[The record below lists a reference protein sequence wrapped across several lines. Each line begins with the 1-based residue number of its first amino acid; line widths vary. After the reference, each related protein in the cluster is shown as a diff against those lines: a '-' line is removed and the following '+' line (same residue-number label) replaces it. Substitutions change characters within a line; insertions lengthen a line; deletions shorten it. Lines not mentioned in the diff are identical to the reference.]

1 MERGLRAA
9 ELLRRS
15 VVFRDIRLG
24 TVVEVLF
31 DCDVTRV
38 LGLDVLCGDQS
49 RRFLSLA
56 ACELEESIVR
66 VDSALVLVA
75 KELEFYRNRGRAL
88 TALANWSTLVVATD
102 GRVISRDSLRPAV

>member
-9 ELLRRS
+9 ALLRRS

-24 TVVEVLF
+24 TVVEVIL
-31 DCDVTRV
+31 DCDVTRI
-38 LGLDVLCGDQS
+38 LGLDVLCGDRN

-56 ACELEESIVR
+56 ACEVDENVVR

-75 KELEFYRNRGRAL
+75 EELEFYRNRGRAL
-88 TALANWSTLVVATD
+88 TALANWPTLVVAPD
-102 GRVISRDSLRPAV
+102 GRVVSRDSLRSAV